1 MNLLLGVFDLEL
13 LVTYIYISNAKWCCP
28 IIYYITDILHFISGF
43 AVLTNG
49 VVLLVQTSLMES
61 PIDNESSIYV
71 PWVSYFF
78 VTCKYR
84 GF

>member
-1 MNLLLGVFDLEL
+1 MVVSNNILH
-13 LVTYIYISNAKWCCP
+13 YIY
-28 IIYYITDILHFISGF
+28 ILHFISGF